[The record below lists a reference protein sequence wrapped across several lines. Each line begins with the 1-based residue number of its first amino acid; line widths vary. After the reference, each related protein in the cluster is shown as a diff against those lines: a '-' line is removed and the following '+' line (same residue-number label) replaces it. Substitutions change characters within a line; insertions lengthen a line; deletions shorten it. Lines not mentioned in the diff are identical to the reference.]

1 MRDRSL
7 TQNTNRSQEKQHAER
22 KGKKMRRRIEKAEE
36 DEK

>member
-22 KGKKMRRRIEKAEE
+22 KGKKMRRIEKAEE
-36 DEK
+36 DKK